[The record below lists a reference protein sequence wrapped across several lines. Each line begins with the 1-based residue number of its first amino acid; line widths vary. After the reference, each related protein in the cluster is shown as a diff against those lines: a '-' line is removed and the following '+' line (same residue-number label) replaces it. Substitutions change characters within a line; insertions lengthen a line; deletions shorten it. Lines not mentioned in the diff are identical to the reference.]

1 MEAEASSSSPL
12 PQTAAAQQ
20 QKRSRRDRRRSS
32 EDSTEVDALLI
43 GMGRGRRH
51 YKIKDQSGSSML
63 STSQRSAVIK
73 YGTSGAAVV
82 GNARLARGASL
93 SGRDTSGDA
102 ADEAMLFML
111 EEQQQYP
118 PPRKFHVS
126 DKIWVSAIANLST
139 AVCSFR
145 F

>member
-1 MEAEASSSSPL
+1 MEAEVSLSPPL
-12 PQTAAAQQ
+12 PQMETTPQ
-20 QKRSRRDRRRSS
+20 QKRSRRDRRSS

-51 YKIKDQSGSSML
+51 HKIKDQSGSPML
-63 STSQRSAVIK
+63 STPQRNAVIK

-93 SGRDTSGDA
+93 SGRDMSGDA
-102 ADEAMLFML
+102 AGEAMLFML